1 MAAGHPPRRPAR
13 SAPSRPPPSPPLVA
27 AARESLPP
35 HGRATG
41 ERTEWVGEGRSGERV
56 RRAGE
61 AAARG
66 GQDAR
71 GGGVRARWGWG
82 GEAAAPRRPTTS
94 RLRAPPPGPS
104 PGPATARTQHR
115 SARGAQGACAHTAR
129 LRGRCEP
136 RRPKGVRPGRA
147 HPCRARRRVGG
158 RALAH
163 RRILPRCTREGRC
176 FARGYGI
183 ASART
188 AALWG
193 QRWRLRRERGPGRT
207 FWRGHS
213 RPHCPMSWGE
223 SAACGCRRGL
233 SRQLSTRSRGH
244 SSIQA

>member
-1 MAAGHPPRRPAR
+1 MG
-13 SAPSRPPPSPPLVA
+13 
-27 AARESLPP
+27 
-35 HGRATG
+35 GG
-41 ERTEWVGEGRSGERV
+41 GRSGERV

-163 RRILPRCTREGRC
+163 RRILPRGTRDG
-176 FARGYGI
+176 
-183 ASART
+183 ASRVAT
-188 AALWG
+188 A
-193 QRWRLRRERGPGRT
+193 
-207 FWRGHS
+207 S
-213 RPHCPMSWGE
+213 RPHAQRLSGG
-223 SAACGCRRGL
+223 SDGACGVKGGQGAPFGAATVDPTAR
-233 SRQLSTRSRGH
+233 
-244 SSIQA
+244 

>member
-104 PGPATARTQHR
+104 PQALPRRARSTAQLEARRAPARTRRAYGGGASLDGQKGSGQAARTRVGHAVALEAAPHPSPDPATM
-115 SARGAQGACAHTAR
+115 HT
-129 LRGRCEP
+129 
-136 RRPKGVRPGRA
+136 
-147 HPCRARRRVGG
+147 
-158 RALAH
+158 
-163 RRILPRCTREGRC
+163 GRC

-244 SSIQA
+244 GSIQA

>member
-163 RRILPRCTREGRC
+163 RRILPRCTRDG
-176 FARGYGI
+176 
-183 ASART
+183 ASRVAT
-188 AALWG
+188 A
-193 QRWRLRRERGPGRT
+193 
-207 FWRGHS
+207 S
-213 RPHCPMSWGE
+213 RPHARRLSGG
-223 SAACGCRRGL
+223 SDGACGVKGGQGAPFDAATVDPTAR
-233 SRQLSTRSRGH
+233 
-244 SSIQA
+244 